1 MSPLFDLTGQTALVT
16 GAGQGLGFAIAKG
29 LMEAGAFVY
38 VNGRDPARTTAAA
51 RSLGSEPLVFDVT
64 DQAGQ
69 SAAMAR
75 IEADRGGL
83 TILVNT
89 VGARDR
95 RGLFAFDEAAVT
107 AMLTANLTAPFW
119 LARAAAAQMIARGIK
134 GRIINV
140 TSIAGPISRAGDAAY
155 TMSKGGLEALT
166 RALAAELG
174 PHGVTVNAIAPGY
187 FATEANAAYT
197 ADPDVAAW
205 LSRRTSLGRWGR
217 ADEIAA
223 AAVYLASPGA
233 SYVTGTVLP
242 VDGGYLAHF

>member
-1 MSPLFDLTGQTALVT
+1 MSALFDLSGQTALVT
-16 GAGQGLGFAIAKG
+16 GAGQGLGYAIAKG
-29 LMEAGAFVY
+29 LKDAGAFVY
-38 VNGRDPARTTAAA
+38 VNGRDPGRTQAAA
-51 RSLGSEPLVFDVT
+51 QSLGASPLVFDVT
-64 DQAGQ
+64 DQAAQ
-69 SAAMAR
+69 AAALAQAQA
-75 IEADRGGL
+75 ERGGL

-95 RGLFAFDEAAVT
+95 RGLFAFDEASVS
-107 AMLTANLTAPFW
+107 AMLAANLTAPFW
-119 LARAAAAQMIARGIK
+119 LARGAAAQMIANSAA

-174 PHGVTVNAIAPGY
+174 PHGITVNAIAPGY
-187 FATEANAAYT
+187 FATEANAAYI
-197 ADPDVAAW
+197 ADAEVAAW
-205 LSRRTSLGRWGR
+205 LGRRTSLGRWGR
-217 ADEIAA
+217 AEEIAA

>member
-29 LMEAGAFVY
+29 LVAAGAFVY
-38 VNGRDPARTTAAA
+38 VNGRDLTRTMAAA
-51 RSLGSEPLVFDVT
+51 SALSAQALVFDVT
-64 DQAGQ
+64 DQAAQ
-69 SAAMAR
+69 AQAFTQ

-95 RGLFAFDEAAVT
+95 RDLFAFDEAAVA
-107 AMLTANLTAPFW
+107 AMLAANLTAPFW
-119 LARAAAAQMIARGIK
+119 LARAAAAQMIARRTS

-174 PHGVTVNAIAPGY
+174 PHGITVNAIAPGY
-187 FATEANAAYT
+187 FATEVNAAYV
-197 ADPDVAAW
+197 ADRDVAAW
-205 LSRRTSLGRWGR
+205 LAKRTSLGRWGR

-233 SYVTGTVLP
+233 SYVTGAVLP